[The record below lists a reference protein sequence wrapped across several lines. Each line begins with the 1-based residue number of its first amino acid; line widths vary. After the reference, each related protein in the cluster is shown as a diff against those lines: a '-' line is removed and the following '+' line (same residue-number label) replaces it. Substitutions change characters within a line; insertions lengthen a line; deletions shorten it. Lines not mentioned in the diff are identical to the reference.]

1 MTCARPSSPQRC
13 SSPSSF
19 PSSCPRTSSTGTTK
33 THPSL
38 RSPLPRWL
46 SEGQRRLTPSVSQQ
60 TTCAGVRR
68 SPSKPTP
75 LKSPWAFS
83 FLPDFLKHS
92 VEPIKSKRLISYFFL
107 KKKQEDPKWE
117 FPRKNLVLGKTL
129 GEGEFGKVVKATA
142 FRLKGKAGYTTV
154 AVKMLK
160 GKTRQKKSTWGG
172 DVTWYVKNAFPFLV
186 TENASHSE
194 LRDLLSEFTLLKQV
208 NHPHV
213 IKMYGACSQDGEP
226 SVFLLFLL

>member
-1 MTCARPSSPQRC
+1 M
-13 SSPSSF
+13 SF
-19 PSSCPRTSSTGTTK
+19 
-33 THPSL
+33 
-38 RSPLPRWL
+38 
-46 SEGQRRLTPSVSQQ
+46 Q
-60 TTCAGVRR
+60 
-68 SPSKPTP
+68 
-75 LKSPWAFS
+75 
-83 FLPDFLKHS
+83 
-92 VEPIKSKRLISYFFL
+92 
-107 KKKQEDPKWE
+107 QEDPKWE

-160 GKTRQKKSTWGG
+160 GKTSRTQSRRGWKVLLIYIEIMSEMINGYT
-172 DVTWYVKNAFPFLV
+172 VSISPFFYT

-213 IKMYGACSQDGEP
+213 IKMFGACSQDGEASVLLLCLGNACCTP
-226 SVFLLFLL
+226 SL

>member
-1 MTCARPSSPQRC
+1 MTFRRPAQAYPISFPANMRRGSQESIETDTFKIPV
-13 SSPSSF
+13 SGFSSSF
-19 PSSCPRTSSTGTTK
+19 
-33 THPSL
+33 
-38 RSPLPRWL
+38 
-46 SEGQRRLTPSVSQQ
+46 
-60 TTCAGVRR
+60 
-68 SPSKPTP
+68 
-75 LKSPWAFS
+75 
-83 FLPDFLKHS
+83 FLAIS
-92 VEPIKSKRLISYFFL
+92 VEPLKKSKTWFVF
-107 KKKQEDPKWE
+107 KKNKKQEDPKWE

-160 GKTRQKKSTWGG
+160 GKTSQKQSRQAGEVLMIDEECHERWR
-172 DVTWYVKNAFPFLV
+172 WFYHWNPFIFPV

-213 IKMYGACSQDGEP
+213 IKMYGACSQDGKTSP
-226 SVFLLFLL
+226 LQCLSSGCVRCTRP